1 MGVVTIPSLNMS
13 IGEALLSSF
22 PWVLSL
28 TIILVLSF
36 YLAKLTRTYKVKV
49 KSFQTELT
57 QANQTIQS
65 LRQQRECE
73 QRTFGQLFAEIT
85 KNVTW
90 LAPYIANVKTHP
102 DEMNALL
109 QRINQL
115 LDSTRQWNESSRQIL
130 SSPFLLQPWLKN
142 QLSFEKAKSQQPLP
156 IHISEI
162 PDLLVQTHLELL
174 EKVFSK
180 FCQDIR
186 QSTGIAGYVL
196 EIESKQGLRLTLT
209 GKVEA
214 AMEEYADASYLLL
227 KKQVEENGGKLCCL
241 HSLLSIAQYTLCL
254 PATVYELPQFTP
266 DFRYLQHYVA
276 DENKAKILIVESD
289 PEFMDWLYYHLAAD
303 FRLTLCQTWQG
314 AQYEL
319 DEQGA
324 ELILCDTQLSDG
336 DAASWLSTL
345 KHQPEYTAIP
355 FVMLT
360 AVDDP
365 QQRLQAWQCYA
376 DDYVSKNSDPG
387 LLVVRLNALIENR
400 RLVQQQMLSLS
411 LAINS
416 VQTSTSTPVL
426 STVETLDEQFAK
438 RLRLVI
444 DQHITTQELTV
455 EFVAQ
460 QFHTSSRSLQ
470 RRVQTVFGLSYSQYL
485 KQTQLQIAKDALVAG
500 HTVKEAAY
508 YAGFTSQNYFGRV
521 FRAEYGVTPSQFK
534 KDASTK
540 PPSLA

>member
-1 MGVVTIPSLNMS
+1 MS
-13 IGEALLSSF
+13 GEVLLSSF
-22 PWVLSL
+22 FGFLLLLSILVFCVYLVKL
-28 TIILVLSF
+28 TI
-36 YLAKLTRTYKVKV
+36 TYQAKV

-57 QANQTIQS
+57 QANQIIQS

-73 QRTFGQLFAEIT
+73 QRTFSQLFTEIT

-90 LAPYIANVKTHP
+90 LAPYIANTQTHT
-102 DEMNALL
+102 DEMNVLL
-109 QRINQL
+109 LRINQL
-115 LDSTRQWNESSRQIL
+115 LESTKQWNESSRQML

-174 EKVFSK
+174 EKVFNK
-180 FCQDIR
+180 FCQDVR
-186 QSTGIAGYVL
+186 QSTGLAGYVL
-196 EIESKQGLRLTLT
+196 EIESQQGLRLTLT
-209 GKVEA
+209 GNVEA
-214 AMEEYADASYLLL
+214 TREECADASYLLL
-227 KKQVEENGGKLCCL
+227 KKRVEEHGGILCCL
-241 HSLLSIAQYTLCL
+241 HSAQSIAKYTLNL
-254 PATVYELPQFTP
+254 PATVYELPLFTP
-266 DFRYLQHYVA
+266 DFRYLKHHIA
-276 DENKAKILIVESD
+276 DETKAKILIVESE

-345 KHQPEYTAIP
+345 KHQPEYAAIP

-376 DDYVSKNSDPG
+376 DDYVSKNSDPA

-411 LAINS
+411 LATNS
-416 VQTSTSTPVL
+416 VQEPSSAPVL
-426 STVETLDEQFAK
+426 STTESLDEQFAK
-438 RLRLVI
+438 RLRWVI

-470 RRVQTVFGLSYSQYL
+470 RRVQSVFGLSYSQYL

-500 HTVKEAAY
+500 HSVKEAAY

-521 FRAEYGVTPSQFK
+521 FRAEYGLTPSQFK

-540 PPSLA
+540 PPNLA